1 MKTDAE
7 ILAESGDYIREHGWT
22 QGTLLDRETDQV
34 CGLGGICISQDW
46 LEMELGDLTLE
57 ISPQYQEPVKR
68 IVSKVLM
75 AIGININPEV
85 YEELEYS
92 QLLHSLTN
100 WNDMEERT
108 EQEVLDAF
116 AKAEKIELA
125 GFDPEKGMV

>member
-57 ISPQYQEPVKR
+57 I
-68 IVSKVLM
+68 
-75 AIGININPEV
+75 NINPEV